1 MTDCGQRT
9 LVYGYRFRS
18 KHTRQ
23 AKNINLQDNQNDNL

>member
-18 KHTRQ
+18 KHTR